1 MKLENDVVFCK
12 QQRMPQN
19 NKAQFGSRSKTVFSE
34 EWFFFFFFFINF
46 KKKLFDTRVYLKIA

>member
-34 EWFFFFFFFINF
+34 EWFFFFFFSLISKKNCLTQEFI
-46 KKKLFDTRVYLKIA
+46 